1 LRSQSNAAE
10 RGISID
16 SHDRCHPLKYKTV
29 ATGGTFDHLHKGHEA
44 LLTRSFEAGEK
55 VVIGLTSDAFAI
67 KEGKTPDQTYYE
79 RRSALVSFIHRTFPG
94 RKYII
99 AKLDDYFGPGI
110 ASPEV
115 QAIVVSRET
124 AKRVSIANGLRKA
137 KGFPPL
143 EVVTVDYVLADD
155 SRPISS
161 TRIRS
166 GELDAEGRLVN
177 RRRRK

>member
-1 LRSQSNAAE
+1 M
-10 RGISID
+10 
-16 SHDRCHPLKYKTV
+16 
-29 ATGGTFDHLHKGHEA
+29 
-44 LLTRSFEAGEK
+44 GEK
-55 VVIGLTSDAFAI
+55 VVIGLTSDAFAL
-67 KEGKTPDQTYYE
+67 KEGKIPDQSYDE
-79 RRSALVSFIHRTFPG
+79 RRAALAAFIRRRYPR
-94 RKYII
+94 RKYLI

-124 AKRVSIANGLRKA
+124 AKRVSIANALREA

-166 GELDAEGRLVN
+166 GELDADGRLVKPS
-177 RRRRK
+177 RSK